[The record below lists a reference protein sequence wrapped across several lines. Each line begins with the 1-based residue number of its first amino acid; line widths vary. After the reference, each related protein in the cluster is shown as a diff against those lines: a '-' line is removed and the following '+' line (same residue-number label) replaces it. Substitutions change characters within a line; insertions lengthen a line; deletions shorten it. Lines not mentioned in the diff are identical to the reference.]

1 MVKRITL
8 SDYLKL
14 SGRESTQEPIDLGHA
29 WFASDDHCVLGR
41 VVLNPATHMWEPI
54 GLDVPV
60 DEHEYARLWTAERAL
75 EQRPGPIL
83 HVSSHGASP
92 LASQRH
98 NELLAKT
105 RGRRTV
111 CRDLLSR

>member
-41 VVLNPATHMWEPI
+41 VVLNPATHLWEPI
-54 GLDVPV
+54 AMIATGNGW
-60 DEHEYARLWTAERAL
+60 A
-75 EQRPGPIL
+75 
-83 HVSSHGASP
+83 
-92 LASQRH
+92 
-98 NELLAKT
+98 
-105 RGRRTV
+105 
-111 CRDLLSR
+111 